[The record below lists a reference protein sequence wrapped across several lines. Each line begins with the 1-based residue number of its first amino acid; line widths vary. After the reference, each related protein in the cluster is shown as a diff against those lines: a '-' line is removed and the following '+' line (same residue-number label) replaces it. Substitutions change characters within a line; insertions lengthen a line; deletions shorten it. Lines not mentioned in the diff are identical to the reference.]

1 MDANVAINMLNE
13 LPSRKAMTSG
23 TLTEVP
29 DESVFLKFMIDRLQN
44 NLEKYLTS
52 EQLFSKF
59 RMAVINNSNIVPQFG
74 VIQDVGDEGG
84 DFIFILK
91 D

>member
-1 MDANVAINMLNE
+1 
-13 LPSRKAMTSG
+13 MTSG
-23 TLTEVP
+23 TFTEVP
-29 DESVFLKFMIDRLQN
+29 DQSVFIKYLIDRLQN

-52 EQLFSKF
+52 EQLFSRF
-59 RMAVINNSNIVPQFG
+59 RMAVINNSSVLPQYG

-91 D
+91 